1 MDRHQLMNL
10 SAPDAVVALRSYA
23 RRFRELFSPAE
34 AQGED
39 LDVAAVGRDG
49 WSVGALLAA
58 IDGHLAAVAAGLG
71 RSLTVDEPALP
82 ALFERPTPGAAA
94 GHAPVEV
101 GPGLAKLEATV
112 LEAAGLVE
120 RTAPRDWSRPAQVGG
135 AASTAHELLRELIA
149 YGRTALDLLARAV
162 ADARRAAN

>member
-1 MDRHQLMNL
+1 M
-10 SAPDAVVALRSYA
+10 
-23 RRFRELFSPAE
+23 
-34 AQGED
+34 
-39 LDVAAVGRDG
+39 
-49 WSVGALLAA
+49 
-58 IDGHLAAVAAGLG
+58 
-71 RSLTVDEPALP
+71 
-82 ALFERPTPGAAA
+82 
-94 GHAPVEV
+94 EV